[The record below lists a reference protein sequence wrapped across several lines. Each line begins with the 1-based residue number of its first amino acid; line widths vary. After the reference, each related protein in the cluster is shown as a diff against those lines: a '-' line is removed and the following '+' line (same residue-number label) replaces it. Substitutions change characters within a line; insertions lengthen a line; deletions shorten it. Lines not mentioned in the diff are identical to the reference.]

1 MLQDLKP
8 LSSIRSC
15 KVRAILDNLD
25 DDDQDILM
33 EALLNRDTWNDNALA
48 KALTSKGLG
57 VSPNTVAKHRNRV
70 CTCRLL
76 DA

>member
-1 MLQDLKP
+1 MLEDLKP
-8 LSSIRSC
+8 MDAVRSC
-15 KVRAILDNLD
+15 KVRAILDTLD
-25 DDDQDILM
+25 EPDQDILM
-33 EALLNRDTWNDNALA
+33 GALLDRETWNDNSLA

-76 DA
+76 GA

>member
-8 LSSIRSC
+8 LGAIRSC

-25 DDDQDILM
+25 DADRDILTGAINNT
-33 EALLNRDTWNDNALA
+33 ETWNANALA
-48 KALTSKGLG
+48 KALTSKGLDI
-57 VSPNTVAKHRNRV
+57 SPNTVAKHRNGS
-70 CTCRLL
+70 CTCRLI